1 MFPGQG
7 AAPRP
12 AARRAVGSE
21 ARPAL
26 HRGPP
31 RACRERSCLCGPG
44 VIVCPEP
51 MKQRTILR
59 ESTVAGKSLHTGEEV
74 TLTLKPAP
82 ENAGIVFRRTD
93 LYGKPE
99 IKADISLVTE
109 LVRSTTLSSGHAK
122 VHTVEH
128 ILSALSGCGVDN
140 AIIEMSASEPP
151 ILDGSAKHFVN
162 LIQKAEPIEQT
173 KDRKVFS
180 LGEPL
185 SISEGNRSIIA
196 LPCETLKI
204 TCTSSDDRGIHT
216 QHLTLEI
223 DPEVYMAQIAP
234 ARTFT
239 IYEDIE
245 ELLKLGK
252 IQGGSLD
259 SAIVIKGDKILAKEP
274 LRFKDEFVR
283 HKILDILG
291 DISLLGCALRAH
303 IVAVR
308 PGHALNAALTRELA
322 ERMKTGGSKRADK
335 GDAKA
340 VAVPT
345 ILPDEKALDIRR
357 ILDTIPHRYPF
368 VMIDRVVEILSDD
381 ELVAVKNVTINEPYF
396 QGHFPGRPV
405 MPGVLQ
411 IEAMAQAAGILM
423 LRHTT
428 TENRIAFFMSCDKV
442 KFRNAVEPGDQL
454 VIRVRLIKRRGNK
467 LAVAAGECT
476 VGDKVVSSAELMFTI
491 VEAGEAH

>member
-1 MFPGQG
+1 
-7 AAPRP
+7 
-12 AARRAVGSE
+12 
-21 ARPAL
+21 
-26 HRGPP
+26 
-31 RACRERSCLCGPG
+31 
-44 VIVCPEP
+44 

-59 ESTVAGKSLHTGEEV
+59 ESSVSGKSLHTGEEV

-82 ENAGIVFRRTD
+82 EDAGIVFRRTD

-99 IKADISLVTE
+99 IRADVSLVTE

-140 AIIEMSASEPP
+140 AIIEMGASEPP

-162 LIQKAEPIEQT
+162 LIQKAEPIEQK

-180 LGEPL
+180 LREPI
-185 SISEGNRSIIA
+185 SITEGNRSIIA
-196 LPCETLKI
+196 LPCDTLKI

-223 DPEVYMAQIAP
+223 DPDVYMAQIAP

-259 SAIVIKGDKILAKEP
+259 SAIVIKGDKILSKEP

-291 DISLLGCALRAH
+291 DISLLGCALKAH

-308 PGHALNAALTRELA
+308 PGHALNAGLTRELA
-322 ERMKTGGSKRADK
+322 KRLK
-335 GDAKA
+335 GDPPPSKSRTRLETKP
-340 VAVPT
+340 V
-345 ILPDEKALDIRR
+345 INPDEKALDIRR

-368 VMIDRVVEILSDD
+368 VMIDRVVEICSDD
-381 ELVAVKNVTINEPYF
+381 ELVAVKNVSINEPYF

-411 IEAMAQAAGILM
+411 IEAMAQAAGMLM

-428 TENRIAFFMSCDKV
+428 NENRMAFFMSCDKV
-442 KFRNAVEPGDQL
+442 KFRNAVEPGDQ
-454 VIRVRLIKRRGNK
+454 IAIHVRLIKRRGDK
-467 LAVAAGECT
+467 LAVAAGECR
-476 VGDKVVSSAELMFTI
+476 VGGKVVSSAELMFTL
-491 VEAGEAH
+491 VDAGEAH

>member
-1 MFPGQG
+1 M
-7 AAPRP
+7 
-12 AARRAVGSE
+12 
-21 ARPAL
+21 
-26 HRGPP
+26 
-31 RACRERSCLCGPG
+31 
-44 VIVCPEP
+44 
-51 MKQRTILR
+51 R
-59 ESTVAGKSLHTGEEV
+59 ESSVSGKSLHTGEKV

-82 ENAGIVFRRTD
+82 EDAGIVFRRTD

-140 AIIEMSASEPP
+140 VIIEMNASEPP

-162 LIQKAEPIEQT
+162 LIQKAEPIEQKKNR
-173 KDRKVFS
+173 KDFS
-180 LGEPL
+180 LKEPL

-196 LPCETLKI
+196 LPSDTLKI

-223 DPEVYMAQIAP
+223 DPDVYMAQIAS

-291 DISLLGCALRAH
+291 DISLLGCSLKAH

-308 PGHALNAALTRELA
+308 PGHALNASLTRELA
-322 ERMKTGGSKRADK
+322 KRMKEGSGKKSTKTVSSA
-335 GDAKA
+335 AT
-340 VAVPT
+340 PS

-368 VMIDRVVEILSDD
+368 VMIDRVLEIVSDD
-381 ELVAVKNVTINEPYF
+381 ELVAVKNVTINEPFF

-423 LRHTT
+423 LRQTSA
-428 TENRIAFFMSCDKV
+428 ENRIAFFMSCDKV
-442 KFRNAVEPGDQL
+442 KFRNAVEPGDQVL
-454 VIRVRLIKRRGNK
+454 INVRLIKRRGDK
-467 LAVAAGECT
+467 LAVASGECK